1 MSLQDALAQATALAS
16 TLQSLSDN
24 FDLTPKAPAVTTTD
38 QQPVIAPA
46 PVPPVAPAPQPA
58 PAPVPPLAPQP
69 APAPAPANPGVWE
82 VFGATDENTVLF
94 TGARHDAEAWADA
107 NLVGGYTLLPKLS
120 M

>member
-46 PVPPVAPAPQPA
+46 PVPPVAP
-58 PAPVPPLAPQP
+58 QP
-69 APAPAPANPGVWE
+69 APAPAPSNVNQDVWE

-94 TGARHDAEAWADA
+94 TGTRHDAEAWADA
-107 NLVGGYTLLPKLS
+107 NLVGGFTLLPKLA

>member
-46 PVPPVAPAPQPA
+46 PVPPVAPQPA
-58 PAPVPPLAPQP
+58 PAPVPPAPQP
-69 APAPAPANPGVWE
+69 APVPANPGVWE